1 MPRKAKTE
9 ETVVTEENILHED
22 DMEMENV
29 PVPEE
34 TGAEEESPDTLSV
47 DAGTDFSA
55 TEESA
60 EISTPAEPVSTDEE
74 SAGEDTGMKETLPE
88 ETAVPDEQD
97 SKDAIPTGEDTDPA
111 AETAGPPEA
120 SSRKTASK
128 PARKRTKSPT
138 TKAETPD
145 APAPVK
151 KSAPSSILTLNADA
165 EVETQESR
173 EDTIWHELQNA
184 YRTRKILTG
193 TLGGI
198 EKMEGGGTIA
208 VVYYKEMRVVI
219 PLTEMMIN
227 LVEDAAHDYGELVQ
241 RQNKILGNM
250 LGCEIDFIIKGLDNA
265 SRSVVASRKDAMYK
279 KRQIFYMPDANGNSR
294 VCEDR
299 IVQARVIAVAE
310 KVVRVE
316 IFGTECSILARDLSW
331 DWMGDATER
340 FHVGEQILV
349 RILSIKLHS
358 LEDISVKADVKS
370 VNGNTSK
377 ENLGK
382 CKIQGKYAGT
392 VTDIHKGTVFVRL
405 HIGVNA
411 VAHSCYDN
419 RLPGKKDEVSF
430 VVTRIDADRNVAVGL
445 ISRIIKQNI

>member
-1 MPRKAKTE
+1 MPRKARTE
-9 ETVVTEENILHED
+9 ETVVTEENILHEN
-22 DMEMENV
+22 DMETENV
-29 PVPEE
+29 PNPEE
-34 TGAEEESPDTLSV
+34 TGMDGESPDTLSA
-47 DAGTDFSA
+47 DSDTDFSDA
-55 TEESA
+55 EESSKVSA
-60 EISTPAEPVSTDEE
+60 PEEPVSTGEVSAE
-74 SAGEDTGMKETLPE
+74 SDAEVTKTPLE
-88 ETAVPDEQD
+88 ETTVPDEPD
-97 SKDAIPTGEDTDPA
+97 SKDAIPDGESVDPMV
-111 AETAGPPEA
+111 ETASPPETP
-120 SSRKTASK
+120 SGKPTTK
-128 PARKRTKSPT
+128 PARKRTKASAAKT
-138 TKAETPD
+138 ETPE
-145 APAPVK
+145 APAPIK
-151 KSAPSSILTLNADA
+151 KTAPSSILTLSADA

-208 VVYYKEMRVVI
+208 VVYYKEMRIVI
-219 PLTEMMIN
+219 PLAEMMIN

-279 KRQIFYMPDANGNSR
+279 KRQIFYLPDANGNSR

-349 RILSIKLHS
+349 RILSVKLHS

-370 VNGNTSK
+370 VNVNTSK
-377 ENLGK
+377 ENLSK